1 MRKLA
6 NGALG
11 VQSDRNVLK
20 IISRCVGEIA
30 AANSPLRA
38 GFFMARALRDSDSA
52 RAWLTFLDAFER
64 THYLPPA
71 GAEIVAKP
79 LGNYAICGLT
89 VSERAEIL
97 RFHYKLAAMKLP
109 MTVLSR
115 IWSGSSIELG
125 FLHGKQQQRYR
136 LSLNP
141 AGYCHKEGEF
151 GFTLSDLADGL
162 ELARLT
168 FVLRGLNCG
177 TGHVLLI
184 GGLQGPS
191 SHCGPGAKT
200 RIVAATRALY
210 GLRPKMA
217 VFAAARA
224 FAIATGSHGLHAVSN
239 QTHTINAD
247 AWYQRRRKHA
257 DYDAF
262 WIERGGTRNDS
273 GFDLPLRAGPKPRC
287 PRQNELRTRVESLV
301 YHILDFE
308 SANERL
314 ASLPLVA

>member
-1 MRKLA
+1 VRKLA
-6 NGALG
+6 SSALS
-11 VQSDRNVLK
+11 VRSDRNVLK

-52 RAWLTFLDAFER
+52 RTWLTFLDAFER
-64 THYLPPA
+64 IHHLPPA
-71 GAEIVAKP
+71 RAEMVAKP
-79 LGNYAICGLT
+79 LGNYAIYGLS
-89 VSERAEIL
+89 VSERADIL

-125 FLHGKQQQRYR
+125 YLHGKRRQSYR
-136 LSLNP
+136 LSLTP

-151 GFTLSDLADGL
+151 GFALSDMADGL

-168 FVLRGLNCG
+168 FVLRELNCG
-177 TGHVLLI
+177 TKHVLLI

-191 SHCGPGAKT
+191 SHCGPGAKK

-239 QTHTINAD
+239 HTHTINAD
-247 AWYQRRRKHA
+247 AWYQRRRMHA

-262 WIERGGTRNDS
+262 WIERGGTPNDS
-273 GFDLPLRAGPKPRC
+273 GFDLPIHAAPKARC
-287 PRQNELRTRVESLV
+287 PRRSELRTRVESLV
-301 YHILDFE
+301 YYTLDFK
-308 SANERL
+308 SANGHL